1 MKKVKVKKKS
11 IIIILLILLVIAG
24 ASVGG
29 YFLYGNML
37 TSNIRNN
44 YGKFVK
50 TTKKANIYD
59 KNNNVIGSISKDI
72 VIPLTSLKNITK
84 NNQYLTIKDS
94 DYKVYYKDIK
104 KVNETAVDETKNYLT
119 YNKNIS
125 TKDKVELLKDGKVI
139 ITLNKGINIPIEYA
153 SEEEYFINFLNE
165 IYTIKKSDSIKEI
178 DTENNTDK
186 EAEFVSVINYNTIE
200 ETCSVYEC
208 TTIANAKEQLS
219 KLKESK
225 YNFITKD
232 EYTAFV
238 KYGMRLK
245 QNVVLITTNNLNENA
260 KSIAK
265 ELNIPIETITE
276 TDNLKFVSNNKK
288 TKKNANIESLNRY
301 EVKSYST
308 TNNVLR
314 MAIGE
319 EVYEADP
326 SYDRTKQRIPV
337 LNYHFF
343 YDPTIGE
350 TCNEVICL
358 TKQKFEEHL
367 IYYRDN
373 GFKTLTIS
381 EFVRWYNGEIDLPP
395 KSVLLTVDDGAMGT
409 GKHNGNHLI
418 PLLEKYDMY
427 ATLFLITGWW
437 DVSNYISPNLDIQS
451 HTFDMHNKGPCGEG
465 QLVCA
470 NYETAKTDLQK
481 SLDIIGR
488 KESFCYPFYQ
498 YDNEA
503 INAVRDLGF
512 QVAFGGGNV
521 KASRSSNRYIIPRY
535 PIYNDHGVDYI
546 RRISN

>member
-1 MKKVKVKKKS
+1 MKKVRVKKKS
-11 IIIILLILLVIAG
+11 MIILLLILVVIAG
-24 ASVGG
+24 GSIGG

-37 TSNIRNN
+37 TNNIKNN
-44 YGKFVK
+44 YGKYVK
-50 TTKKANIYD
+50 TIKKTNIYD

-72 VIPLTSLKNITK
+72 IIPLTSLKEISK
-84 NNQYLTIKDS
+84 NNKYLSIKDS
-94 DYKVYYKDIK
+94 EYKIYYKDIK
-104 KVNETAVDETKNYLT
+104 KVKESSQEDTKNYLT

-125 TKDKVELLKDGKVI
+125 TKEKVELLKDNKVI

-153 SEEEYFINFLNE
+153 STEEYYINFLNE

-186 EAEFVSVINYNTIE
+186 EAEYVSVINYNTIE

-208 TTIANAKEQLS
+208 IPTANAKEQLS
-219 KLKESK
+219 KLKESN
-225 YNFITKD
+225 YNFITKE
-232 EYTAFV
+232 EYIAFI

-245 QNVVLITTNNLNENA
+245 EKAVLITTNNLNDNA
-260 KSIAK
+260 KNISS
-265 ELNIPIETITE
+265 ELSIPIEIINE
-276 TDNLKFVSNNKK
+276 TDNLNFISNNKK
-288 TKKNANIESLNRY
+288 TKKNTNIETLNRY

-308 TNNVLR
+308 STNVVR
-314 MAIGE
+314 MATGE

-326 SYDRTKQRIPV
+326 TYDRSKQRIPV

-350 TCNEVICL
+350 SCNEVICL

-367 IYYRDN
+367 IYFRDN
-373 GFKTLTIS
+373 GFRTLTIS

-409 GKHNGNHLI
+409 GKHNGHHLI
-418 PLLEKYDMY
+418 PMLEKYDMY

-451 HTFDMHNKGPCGEG
+451 HTFDMHNKGPCGQG

-470 NYETAKTDLQK
+470 NYETAKQDLEK
-481 SLDIIGR
+481 SLAIIGR

-521 KASRSSNRYIIPRY
+521 KATRSSNRYVIPRY
-535 PIYNDHGVDYI
+535 PIYNNHGVDYI
-546 RRISN
+546 SRIVN

>member
-1 MKKVKVKKKS
+1 MKKVKAKKKN
-11 IIIILLILLVIAG
+11 IVIILIVLLVIVG
-24 ASVGG
+24 SSVGG
-29 YFLYGNML
+29 YFLYGNIL
-37 TSNIRNN
+37 TNNIKNN
-44 YGKFVK
+44 YAKYVK
-50 TTKKANIYD
+50 TVKKTNIYD

-72 VIPLTSLKNITK
+72 IIPLTSIKNISR

-94 DYKVYYKDIK
+94 EYKVYYKDIK
-104 KVNETAVDETKNYLT
+104 KVNETTTQETKNYLT

-125 TKDKVELLKDGKVI
+125 TKNKVELLKDGKVI

-153 SEEEYFINFLNE
+153 SKEEYYISFLNE
-165 IYTIKKSDSIKEI
+165 IYTIKKSDSIKEV

-186 EAEFVSVINYNTIE
+186 EAEYVSVINYNTIE
-200 ETCSVYEC
+200 ENCSVYEC
-208 TTIANAKEQLS
+208 TTTANAKEQLS
-219 KLKESK
+219 KLKEGN

-232 EYTAFV
+232 EYIAFV

-245 QNVVLITTNNLNENA
+245 QNVVLITTNNLNDNA
-260 KSIAK
+260 KNIAK

-288 TKKNANIESLNRY
+288 TKKNTSTETLNRY

-308 TNNVLR
+308 TTNVLR
-314 MAIGE
+314 MALGE

-326 SYDRTKQRIPV
+326 SYDRSKQKIAV

-350 TCNEVICL
+350 SCNEVICL

-373 GFKTLTIS
+373 GFKTLTIN

-418 PLLEKYDMY
+418 TLLEKYDMY

-437 DVSNYISPNLDIQS
+437 DVSNYLSPNLDIQS
-451 HTFDMHNKGPCGEG
+451 HTFDMHQRTSCGG
-465 QLVCA
+465 QLLCA
-470 NYETAKTDLQK
+470 NYEDAKADLQK
-481 SLDIIGR
+481 SLEVIGR

-498 YDNEA
+498 YNNTT
-503 INAVRDLGF
+503 IQVVKDLGF
-512 QVAFGGGNV
+512 QVAFAGGNV
-521 KASRSSNRYIIPRY
+521 KASRSSNRYAIPRY
-535 PIYNDHGVDYI
+535 PIQSNHGVDYI
-546 RRISN
+546 SRISN